1 MVTEVG
7 DSGITAAPPAP
18 GPVAIGCTSESDSVL
33 GRLDIEMGFISFFF
47 SVI

>member
-7 DSGITAAPPAP
+7 DTAAPPAP
-18 GPVAIGCTSESDSVL
+18 GPVAIGCTGEADSVL
-33 GRLDIEMGFISFFF
+33 GSEETETEMGFISFFF

>member
-7 DSGITAAPPAP
+7 DTAAPPAP
-18 GPVAIGCTSESDSVL
+18 GPVAIGCTGEADSVL
-33 GRLDIEMGFISFFF
+33 GSEETEMGFISFFF